1 VQVVAALSA
10 VLVRVLQPEQP
21 LRGELAEQ
29 LVGEPA
35 VVLPLLR
42 VWRELAL
49 DEAADRL
56 SQLFVLVGEGGR
68 GWRHRSREGGCM
80 PNLAQSGY
88 IDCVRRTTLDIDE
101 DMLAK
106 AREILGT
113 RGVKDTVDE
122 ALREVVRREAGKRLI
137 AWYKENEDLHNPEI
151 MERAWPRP
159 PIS

>member
-1 VQVVAALSA
+1 
-10 VLVRVLQPEQP
+10 
-21 LRGELAEQ
+21 
-29 LVGEPA
+29 
-35 VVLPLLR
+35 
-42 VWRELAL
+42 
-49 DEAADRL
+49 
-56 SQLFVLVGEGGR
+56 
-68 GWRHRSREGGCM
+68 M
-80 PNLAQSGY
+80 PNIARLGY

-122 ALREVVRREAGKRLI
+122 ALREVVRCEAGKRLM

-151 MERAWPRP
+151 MDRAWPRP